1 VTTLAFHFKQAHFP
15 AFKPPTFPLQQ
26 HKTWAQTA
34 SQPTTPMDPQSLNS
48 VLETVKSIHAMFDVP
63 KLCQT
68 LRSLVLQLQMTS
80 DPLSK
85 IMVVLD
91 AVVT

>member
-1 VTTLAFHFKQAHFP
+1 
-15 AFKPPTFPLQQ
+15 
-26 HKTWAQTA
+26 
-34 SQPTTPMDPQSLNS
+34 MDPQSLNS
-48 VLETVKSIHAMFDVP
+48 VLETVKSILAMFDIP

-68 LRSLVLQLQMTS
+68 LLSLVPQLQMTS